1 MSIESGSQTERKPRI
16 LVVEDDDSMRRS
28 MQLFLRGRGFDVL
41 TYATSDRLLLEEN
54 IEDAACLVAD
64 YRLGEKDG
72 IALLAALRARG
83 WTGPAIL
90 TTGYPSEELRS
101 SAELAGFALFL
112 EKPFHDH
119 ALVNGINRLIKHDFD
134 APS

>member
-1 MSIESGSQTERKPRI
+1 MSMKSVSQADRKPRI

-41 TYATSDRLLLEEN
+41 TYATGDRLLLEEN

-72 IALLAALRARG
+72 ISLLGALRARG

-90 TTGYPSEELRS
+90 TTGYPSQELRS
-101 SAELAGFALFL
+101 SAQLAGFDLFL
-112 EKPFHDH
+112 EKPFQEH
-119 ALVNGINRLIKHDFD
+119 ALVNGINRLIGRGFGEF
-134 APS
+134 A

>member
-1 MSIESGSQTERKPRI
+1 MSMKSVPQADRKPRI
-16 LVVEDDDSMRRS
+16 LIVEDDDSMRRS

-41 TYATSDRLLLEEN
+41 TYATGDRLLLEEN

-72 IALLAALRARG
+72 ISLLGALRARG

-90 TTGYPSEELRS
+90 TTGYPSQELRS
-101 SAELAGFALFL
+101 SAQRAGFDLFL
-112 EKPFHDH
+112 EKPFQEH
-119 ALVNGINRLIKHDFD
+119 ALVNGITRLIGRGFGEF
-134 APS
+134 A